1 MGLVLEIGVQI
12 RKFAIISKRTCYRL
26 VGNHP
31 FLVGMLLF
39 LIFLY
44 RSFPFAFSLL
54 VSTSPVLVCT
64 AVLLGTLLSFGQP
77 NIPEIE
83 KEEKLTH
90 DIASLKTGV
99 SRDDT
104 FVVDRDGSFSTERF
118 SGKIRD
124 VVSSEVED
132 HDPQRDSKISS
143 EVEDHDG
150 SSVYV
155 PLINENLK
163 HTQNEKRVIEGV
175 ERELDSLELDNQ
187 RNSHDERLGIEGVE
201 WDVEAVE
208 QQYTLVKTVEDDI
221 SPRESYRADHLDSSL
236 GVGGSGGD
244 DEADEDV
251 NDEASDSESDR
262 AESSSPD
269 ASMADILPILDEL
282 HPLLDSEA
290 PEPAHMSHDESESD
304 RSNAGSVESDKE
316 TENLGGG
323 IQGDDGVDY
332 NDGDEEEVQGGK
344 EDESKSAIIWT
355 EDDQKNLMDLGNLEL
370 ERNQR
375 LENLIARRRARKSFK
390 ITAEKNLIDFDSA
403 DLPFNIAPISTT
415 RHNPFDLPYNSFDNL
430 GLPPIPG
437 SAPSILLPR
446 RNPFDLPYESNEE
459 KPDLKGDHFEQE
471 FMAFHS
477 KDAFFRRHES
487 FSLGPSSLGHAK
499 QERQDFKWRPV
510 FVPERLASEGTSS
523 SLFQRQSSEVSDS
536 KLSSL
541 PDTESVSSAA
551 DLDERKFSE
560 QYFTKEAEVIS
571 NIYHAPDLVEHESH
585 SSEDVDS
592 LDMEQAGKRDV
603 QHDDPEIKL
612 GELQNPDPILSGTG
626 VVATLV
632 EHISNE
638 IHLKPE
644 PVEEDKTSRSSS
656 SSLSEVDE
664 NISDV
669 MKGGSTSLEAEGDI
683 IKEFVI
689 SPQPSIEESEVQFM
703 SRAVDDNEHKE
714 PVYDSSPL
722 PTEKI
727 LSFNSISSD
736 MQADISEMVTP
747 QASTEMYVPFV
758 DQDSET
764 PGESTEKG
772 TSGYVEI
779 NGSTSKVHA
788 SDEIER
794 SLGTCNQL
802 NLACPHLEEEIYL
815 PKNLN
820 VKTASSD
827 SSYQSVLSQKMPSSE
842 QEKVLSWSDKSMVEP
857 CFDDHAEAL
866 VVNEEVDDV
875 KEIDAGLLSELDA
888 VGDFSVKEVVGE
900 PLHTDEPIQEEANVL
915 STEFGDSNL
924 SELNLELLV
933 PEARSIEDIDMAFKQ
948 IQKGLDVEEVIL
960 PSIVDNQPAVEASEN
975 TVQTSSEFPIVEARS
990 LEDIVTTLNQVSES
1004 SVNVLPQLMDSEDQ
1018 STELPLEYIHTILK
1032 QVSEGNSVGELP
1044 NPSYSNDGSEEVGT
1058 TAVGSLEEIASRNI
1072 VSSVQENIT
1081 AHDALE
1087 QVSESHVDELPK
1099 PTSNSEGLEE
1109 VGINAMGSMEEI
1121 VLSNIVSSALE
1132 NISTQTALKQVSE
1145 SHVDE
1150 RPKQTSDLKEG
1161 SAEVGT
1167 TAMGS
1172 TNETASSNIVSS
1184 EQENFTTHTALKQV
1198 SGSHV
1203 DELPKP
1209 TANSKEGLEEVGDA
1223 MASSTKEI
1231 ASTTTEP
1238 GVQEAITTPTALKQ
1252 VSGSNVDELLKS
1264 SNSQDGFEEVGPNA
1278 TDLPIENVRHEN

>member
-118 SGKIRD
+118 SGKTRD

-344 EDESKSAIIWT
+344 EDESESAIIWT

-612 GELQNPDPILSGTG
+612 GELQNPDPSLSGTG

-703 SRAVDDNEHKE
+703 SRAVDDNERKE

-857 CFDDHAEAL
+857 CFDDHAEAH

-960 PSIVDNQPAVEASEN
+960 PSIVDNQLAVEASKN

-990 LEDIVTTLNQVSES
+990 LEDIVITLNQVSES

-1058 TAVGSLEEIASRNI
+1058 TAVSSLEEIASRNI

-1121 VLSNIVSSALE
+1121 VSSNIVSSALE